1 MLTSAALAQ
10 VAADTEG
17 WGHMD
22 GWGGGWMWLWGTL
35 MMLSWVAIIAAA
47 VWFLTQNRDT
57 TAGRP
62 SRAREILEERYA
74 SGELST
80 DEYRERLDHLR

>member
-1 MLTSAALAQ
+1 MYTLATIAQQ
-10 VAADTEG
+10 VADGDG

-35 MMLSWVAIIAAA
+35 MMFSWVAIIAAA
-47 VWFLTQNRDT
+47 VWYLGRSRDDR
-57 TAGRP
+57 RP

-80 DEYRERLDHLR
+80 EEYRERLDHLR

>member
-1 MLTSAALAQ
+1 MLNFTTLAQ
-10 VAADTEG
+10 VAADNEG

-47 VWFLTQNRDT
+47 VWFVTRSRDT
-57 TAGRP
+57 TGDRT
-62 SRAREILEERYA
+62 SRAREILDERYA
-74 SGELST
+74 SGDLST
-80 DEYRERLDHLR
+80 DEYRERVEHLR